1 MTKLQEQD
9 FNFSLRKDTDIA
21 PINKKFIS
29 AGKFVYIS
37 SLVLFTSLIWG
48 SLFLITDITNEQSIQ
63 SYHLYQSSKTNYSKN
78 YQNSN
83 VVESFSSLLQSYRLM
98 SLSDSNQI
106 SSLNELF
113 SIFEKTIHDSKLSKE
128 NKLKI
133 QKDFFNYLDNY
144 NLDEEKICK
153 NNKVI
158 CSLFKPSDKKI
169 QEDQREVDLIKE
181 KVIKINF

>member
-9 FNFSLRKDTDIA
+9 FNFSLKKNTDIA

-48 SLFLITDITNEQSIQ
+48 YLFLISDINNEYSMQ
-63 SYHLYQSSKTNYSKN
+63 SYQLYQTSKANYSKN
-78 YQNSN
+78 SQDSN
-83 VVESFSSLLQSYRLM
+83 VVDGFSSLLQSYRLM
-98 SLSDSNQI
+98 SLSDSNPI

-113 SIFEKTIHDSKLSKE
+113 SIFEKTIQNNKLSKE

-133 QKDFFNYLDNY
+133 QKDFFTYLDNY

-158 CSLFKPSDKKI
+158 CSLFKPSETKI
-169 QEDQREVDLIKE
+169 QENQREVDLIKE